1 MFFFPFVFTKK
12 TRYNSA
18 NKIAV
23 YFITYLIPLFMISFL
38 QDYTRNLTSV
48 SFYLSFF
55 LALVSYVNLYE
66 IGYIYNECETI
77 KKEKNPTKRLTD
89 SQLEFYEKH
98 KAIIYAERF
107 IVFIILNS
115 LLLFFI
121 SKKSVMLFSFAEL
134 FTLFIYYAYNSV
146 RGKITQL
153 IYFFLSAMKYSGLI
167 FINSEKLSLSVFIAA
182 IFVFPVVRT
191 MEYKAHYGADS
202 DVNLFFRKYII
213 KYDVSKITVFRVW
226 ATFILL
232 AISVAL
238 YLLNVCS
245 LIPVICCAYI
255 FIYRFALFVAI
266 KCGAKFKG
274 YLKTDDNKSLK

>member
-1 MFFFPFVFTKK
+1 MFFIPFVFTKR
-12 TRYNSA
+12 THYNSA

-38 QDYTRNLTSV
+38 QGYPQSFSSV

-55 LALVSYVNLYE
+55 IALVSYVNLYE
-66 IGYIYNECETI
+66 VGYIYNECETI
-77 KKEKNPTKRLTD
+77 KKEKNPTKRLAD

-107 IVFIILNS
+107 IVSIVLNL

-134 FTLFIYYAYNSV
+134 FTLFIYYAYNNV

-153 IYFFLSAMKYSGLI
+153 IYFFLSMMKYSSLI
-167 FINSEKLSLSVFIAA
+167 FINSKKLSLSVFIAA
-182 IFVFPVVRT
+182 VFVFPIVRT
-191 MEYKAHYGADS
+191 MEYKAHYGANS

-213 KYDVSKITVFRVW
+213 KYDISKITVFRVW
-226 ATFILL
+226 ATATLL
-232 AISVAL
+232 VISVAL
-238 YLLNVCS
+238 YLFNICN

-255 FIYRFALFVAI
+255 FIYRIALFVAV
-266 KCGAKFKG
+266 KGGAKFKG
-274 YLKTDDNKSLK
+274 YLKTDERL

>member
-1 MFFFPFVFTKK
+1 MFFIPFVFTKR

-38 QDYTRNLTSV
+38 QGYPQSFSSV

-66 IGYIYNECETI
+66 VGYIYNECETI
-77 KKEKNPTKRLTD
+77 KKEKNPTKRLAD

-98 KAIIYAERF
+98 KAFIHAERF
-107 IVFIILNS
+107 IVSIVLNL

-121 SKKSVMLFSFAEL
+121 SKKSVLFFSTAEL
-134 FTLFIYYAYNSV
+134 ATLLIYYIYNNV
-146 RGKITQL
+146 RGKITQFV
-153 IYFFLSAMKYSGLI
+153 YFFLSMMKYSSLI

-182 IFVFPVVRT
+182 VFVFPIVRT

-213 KYDVSKITVFRVW
+213 KYDISKITVFRVW
-226 ATFILL
+226 ATAALL
-232 AISVAL
+232 VISVAL
-238 YLLNVCS
+238 YLLNICN

-255 FIYRFALFVAI
+255 FIYRFALFVAV

-274 YLKTDDNKSLK
+274 YLKTDERL

>member
-1 MFFFPFVFTKK
+1 MFFIPFVFTKK
-12 TRYNSA
+12 THYNSA

-23 YFITYLIPLFMISFL
+23 YFITYLIPLFIISFL
-38 QDYTRNLTSV
+38 QCYPKNLTSV
-48 SFYLSFF
+48 SFYSSFF

-66 IGYIYNECETI
+66 VGYIYNECETI
-77 KKEKNPTKRLTD
+77 KKEKNPTKRLSD

-107 IVFIILNS
+107 IVSIVLNL

-134 FTLFIYYAYNSV
+134 FTLFIYYAYNNV

-153 IYFFLSAMKYSGLI
+153 IYFFLSMMKYSSLI
-167 FINSEKLSLSVFIAA
+167 FINSKKLSLSVFIAA
-182 IFVFPVVRT
+182 VFVFPIVRT
-191 MEYKAHYGADS
+191 MEYKAHYGANS

-213 KYDVSKITVFRVW
+213 KYDISKITVFRVW
-226 ATFILL
+226 ATATLL
-232 AISVAL
+232 VISVAL
-238 YLLNVCS
+238 YLFNICN

-255 FIYRFALFVAI
+255 FVYRFALFVAV

-274 YLKTDDNKSLK
+274 YLKTDERL